1 MSLPHALLTALIE
14 HPSSGIELSG
24 RFDRSIGFYW
34 HATHQQ
40 IYRELARLETAGW
53 VQVVPTES
61 ARGRKKLYQV
71 LPAGRDELRRWAGQA
86 HDPAPL
92 RNELMLRMRA
102 EATIGP
108 TGLAADIER
117 RLPMHQA
124 RLKTFMAIEKR
135 DFSAL
140 NPSRAAAIKHLI
152 LKTGIMNET
161 MAIDWSQQALA
172 VLRRE
177 EHSFS
182 VAARTQP
189 DDSPSDQSKP

>member
-1 MSLPHALLTALIE
+1 MSLPHALLTALIAR
-14 HPSSGIELSG
+14 PSSGLELSS

-40 IYRELARLETAGW
+40 IYRELARLEKAGW
-53 VQVVPTES
+53 VQVVATES
-61 ARGRKKLYQV
+61 ARGRKKVYEV
-71 LPAGRDELRRWAGQA
+71 LPAGRDELRRWAGESR
-86 HDPAPL
+86 DPAPL
-92 RNELMLRMRA
+92 RSELMLRMGA

-124 RLKTFMAIEKR
+124 RLAIFLDIEKR
-135 DFSAL
+135 DFSAPNL
-140 NPSRAAAIKHLI
+140 SRATAIKHLI

-172 VLRRE
+172 VLKR
-177 EHSFS
+177 
-182 VAARTQP
+182 
-189 DDSPSDQSKP
+189 DN